1 MSLMTTFNII
11 STVKNYPEAYPYEKI
26 KETVVGKKYQLSLVF
41 VGSQKATTLNQQS
54 RGKDYTP
61 NVLSYPLTDE
71 TGEIFI
77 CPTIAKKEAHK
88 FNLSYEGYVAY
99 LFIHGLL
106 HLKGYD
112 HGDKMEKLEHKYVN
126 VFNIS

>member
-1 MSLMTTFNII
+1 VAKS
-11 STVKNYPEAYPYEKI
+11 
-26 KETVVGKKYQLSLVF
+26 
-41 VGSQKATTLNQQS
+41 
-54 RGKDYTP
+54 YTP

-77 CPTIAKKEAHK
+77 CPTVAQKEAHK

-99 LFIHGLL
+99 LLIHGLL

-112 HGDKMEKLEHKYVN
+112 HGDTMEKLERKYV
-126 VFNIS
+126 